1 MTIALVMGITI
12 SVSSSANE
20 TYISAN
26 GTGLDLDITQ
36 DGNNN
41 QVGTSAAKFSV
52 NGNSNTLYILQEGQ
66 WNQVFYVS
74 TWGSGTAWGGDIQ
87 GNSNNLKFE
96 QGDATK
102 YGKKDQFDVIV
113 SFETIEHVSA
123 YKDVIKN
130 FYKLLKADGM
140 LYISSPN
147 RMVTSPGAK
156 KLLDKPK
163 NKYHTQEFLP
173 NELSE
178 LLVESGFK
186 IKDIYGQR
194 YFYYSK
200 NTIINKVIN
209 KILRPAYISSPSVS
223 LLRKYL
229 QPRYFIIEAIRD

>member
-1 MTIALVMGITI
+1 MKF
-12 SVSSSANE
+12 
-20 TYISAN
+20 
-26 GTGLDLDITQ
+26 TGERFIPNNSDKRIENDHMERYKFVLMKLNNNKKVLDIAC
-36 DGNNN
+36 GEGYGSNFLSKNHN
-41 QVGTSAAKFSV
+41 VVGVDISDEAVNWAKSK
-52 NGNSNTLYILQEGQ
+52 Y
-66 WNQVFYVS
+66 
-74 TWGSGTAWGGDIQ
+74 AC
-87 GNSNNLKFE
+87 NNLKFE

-130 FYKLLKADGM
+130 FYKLLKSDGM